1 MLDDNK
7 LLTLPNGE
15 RLSLPPNVRVMFEV
29 QDLKYATLATVSR
42 CGMVWFSEDV
52 LSTEM
57 IFENYLLRLRNIPL
71 EDTDDDSFG
80 QTQNQDKEDEVSP
93 CLNIQRDIALL
104 LQSYFSPDGLVVRCL
119 EYSATQE
126 HIMDFTRLRALSS
139 LFSMLNQFA
148 RNVLNYNQL
157 HSDFP
162 ISADQLEQ
170 YIPKALVYSLLWS
183 FAGDAKLKVRS
194 DLGDFI
200 RSVTTVSLP
209 TSGSGAPIIDF
220 EVAISGDW
228 VPWSN
233 KVPSMD
239 VETHKVAAPDVVV
252 PTLDT
257 VRHESLLYTWLA
269 EHKPL
274 VLCGPPGSGKTMTL
288 FSALRALPDME
299 VVGLNFSSATTPE
312 LLLKTFDHY
321 CEYRKTPNGV
331 VLAPVQIGKW
341 LVLFCDEIN
350 LPDMDAYGTQRV
362 ISFLRQ
368 LVEHQG
374 FYRANDQAWVTLERI
389 QFVGACNTPTDPGR
403 KPLSHR

>member
-1 MLDDNK
+1 MSNVCSIRKIIDNVRGEINKRQWIIFDGDVDPEWVENLNSVLDDNK

-80 QTQNQDKEDEVSP
+80 QQANQDKEDEVSP

-148 RNVLNYNQL
+148 RNVLNYNQQ

-200 RSVTTVSLP
+200 RSVTTVPLP

-274 VLCGPPGSGKTMTL
+274 G
-288 FSALRALPDME
+288 E
-299 VVGLNFSSATTPE
+299 
-312 LLLKTFDHY
+312 
-321 CEYRKTPNGV
+321 
-331 VLAPVQIGKW
+331 
-341 LVLFCDEIN
+341 
-350 LPDMDAYGTQRV
+350 
-362 ISFLRQ
+362 
-368 LVEHQG
+368 
-374 FYRANDQAWVTLERI
+374 
-389 QFVGACNTPTDPGR
+389 
-403 KPLSHR
+403 